1 MRMGHGKKNANRGE
15 AIKNNYARVQ
25 KLAEKHKALG
35 NIVKDARREL
45 QDEINEILV
54 VVDEMDEELKARLTE
69 LEERVLFNEMPF
81 YRRWWSRLYWWWQ
94 ERKKEEVEDAKEEEE
109 AVRETSDDAEPPAS
123 DSGPEDA
130 GAEEEEVEAGQDE
143 SRVS

>member
-1 MRMGHGKKNANRGE
+1 MGHGKKNANRGE
-15 AIKNNYARVQ
+15 AINRNAARIHELAN
-25 KLAEKHKALG
+25 KLKGLG
-35 NIVKDARREL
+35 NIVKDVKREL

-54 VVDEMDEELKARLTE
+54 VIDEMDEET
-69 LEERVLFNEMPF
+69 
-81 YRRWWSRLYWWWQ
+81 Q
-94 ERKKEEVEDAKEEEE
+94 ERLRLLERPWWKKLLRMDLEVKDAKEEE

-130 GAEEEEVEAGQDE
+130 GSEEKEGEAGQDE